1 MGAVEACH
9 GAPEFEI
16 KPILADLTK
25 YEVLK
30 NTAEISRLKSWVKLS
45 ILAQDLGGIT
55 NVILNHDDLAQV
67 SQKKL

>member
-30 NTAEISRLKSWVKLS
+30 NTAEVVRNSLHDGNEHIVK
-45 ILAQDLGGIT
+45 
-55 NVILNHDDLAQV
+55 
-67 SQKKL
+67 